1 MNTLELLKLEL
12 GADETQEPLLQRYI
26 DKAINKV
33 MNFTNR
39 DKAYV
44 EKELQNQVIDL
55 AIILYNRK
63 GTEGLK
69 SQSYSGVSETYVEDI
84 PNEIKRDLYAHR
96 LLKRGVCN
104 D

>member
-1 MNTLELLKLEL
+1 MDTIELLKLEL

-33 MNFTNR
+33 MNFTKR

-96 LLKRGVCN
+96 LLKRGVSN

>member
-1 MNTLELLKLEL
+1 MDTIELLKLEL
-12 GADETQEPLLQRYI
+12 GADDTQEPLLQRYI

-33 MNFTNR
+33 MNFTKR

-55 AIILYNRK
+55 AIIIYNRK

-84 PNEIKRDLYAHR
+84 PIEIKRDLYAHR
-96 LLKRGVCN
+96 LLKRGVSN

>member
-1 MNTLELLKLEL
+1 MDTLELLKLEL
-12 GADETQEPLLQRYI
+12 NADETQEPLLQRYI

-33 MNFTNR
+33 MNFTKR

-55 AIILYNRK
+55 SIILYNRK

-69 SQSYSGVSETYVEDI
+69 LQSYSGVSESYIEDI
-84 PNEIKRDLYAHR
+84 PTEMKRDLYAHR
-96 LLKRGVCN
+96 LLKRGGSN

>member
-1 MNTLELLKLEL
+1 MDTIELLKLEL

-33 MNFTNR
+33 MNFTKR

-84 PNEIKRDLYAHR
+84 PNEIKRDLYTHR
-96 LLKRGVCN
+96 LLKRGVSN

>member
-33 MNFTNR
+33 MNFTKR

-96 LLKRGVCN
+96 LLKRGVSN

>member
-33 MNFTNR
+33 MNFTKR

-84 PNEIKRDLYAHR
+84 PNETKRDLYAHR
-96 LLKRGVCN
+96 LLKRGGPN

>member
-1 MNTLELLKLEL
+1 MTTLELLKLEL
-12 GADETQEPLLQRYI
+12 GADKTQEPLLQRYM
-26 DKAINKV
+26 DKAVNKV
-33 MNFTNR
+33 MNFTKR

-96 LLKRGVCN
+96 LLKRGVSN

>member
-1 MNTLELLKLEL
+1 MTTLELLKLEL
-12 GADETQEPLLQRYI
+12 GADETQEPLLQRYM
-26 DKAINKV
+26 DKAVNKV
-33 MNFTNR
+33 MNFTKR

-84 PNEIKRDLYAHR
+84 PNEIKRDLYAYR
-96 LLKRGVCN
+96 LLKRGGSN

>member
-1 MNTLELLKLEL
+1 MTTLELLKLEL
-12 GADETQEPLLQRYI
+12 GADDTQEPLLQRYI

-33 MNFTNR
+33 MNFTKR

-55 AIILYNRK
+55 AIIFYNRK

-84 PNEIKRDLYAHR
+84 PNDIKRDLYAHM
-96 LLKRGVCN
+96 LLKRGGYN

>member
-1 MNTLELLKLEL
+1 MDTIELLKLEL
-12 GADETQEPLLQRYI
+12 GADETQDPLLQRYI

-33 MNFTNR
+33 MNFTKR

-69 SQSYSGVSETYVEDI
+69 SQSYSGISETYVEDI

-96 LLKRGVCN
+96 LLKRGVSN

>member
-1 MNTLELLKLEL
+1 MTTLELLKLEL
-12 GADETQEPLLQRYI
+12 GADATQDPLLQRYI

-33 MNFTNR
+33 MNFTKR

-84 PNEIKRDLYAHR
+84 PNDIKRDLYAHR
-96 LLKRGVCN
+96 LLKRGGYN

>member
-1 MNTLELLKLEL
+1 MTTLELLKLEL
-12 GADETQEPLLQRYI
+12 GADETQDPLLQRYI

-33 MNFTNR
+33 MNFTKR
-39 DKAYV
+39 DKAYA

-84 PNEIKRDLYAHR
+84 PNEIKRDL
-96 LLKRGVCN
+96 
-104 D
+104 

>member
-1 MNTLELLKLEL
+1 MTTLELLNLEL
-12 GADETQEPLLQRYI
+12 GADETQYPLLQRYI

-33 MNFTNR
+33 MNFTKR

-96 LLKRGVCN
+96 LLKRGVSN

>member
-1 MNTLELLKLEL
+1 MDTIELLKLEL

-33 MNFTNR
+33 MNFTKR

-55 AIILYNRK
+55 AIIIYNRK

-84 PNEIKRDLYAHR
+84 PIEIKRDLYAHM
-96 LLKRGVCN
+96 LLKRGVSN

>member
-1 MNTLELLKLEL
+1 MTALELLKLEL
-12 GADETQEPLLQRYI
+12 GADETQEPLLQRYM
-26 DKAINKV
+26 DKAVNKV
-33 MNFTNR
+33 MNFTKR

-84 PNEIKRDLYAHR
+84 PNEIKRDLYAYR
-96 LLKRGVCN
+96 LLKRGGSN

>member
-1 MNTLELLKLEL
+1 MTTIELLKLEL
-12 GADETQEPLLQRYI
+12 GADATQEPLLQRYI

-33 MNFTNR
+33 MNFTKR

-96 LLKRGVCN
+96 LLKGCGSN

>member
-1 MNTLELLKLEL
+1 MTTLELLKLEL
-12 GADETQEPLLQRYI
+12 GADETQDPLLQRYI

-33 MNFTNR
+33 MNFTKR
-39 DKAYV
+39 DKAYA

-84 PNEIKRDLYAHR
+84 PNDIKRDLYAHR
-96 LLKRGVCN
+96 LLKRGGYN

>member
-1 MNTLELLKLEL
+1 MTTLELLKLEL
-12 GADETQEPLLQRYI
+12 GADETQDPLLQRYI

-33 MNFTNR
+33 MNFTKR

-84 PNEIKRDLYAHR
+84 PNDIKRDLYAHR
-96 LLKRGVCN
+96 LLKRGGYN

>member
-33 MNFTNR
+33 MNFTKR

-63 GTEGLK
+63 GTEG
-69 SQSYSGVSETYVEDI
+69 VEI
-84 PNEIKRDLYAHR
+84 SIL
-96 LLKRGVCN
+96 
-104 D
+104 

>member
-1 MNTLELLKLEL
+1 MTTLELLTLEL
-12 GADETQEPLLQRYI
+12 STDETQEPLLQRYI

-33 MNFTNR
+33 MNFTKR

-55 AIILYNRK
+55 AIIFYNRK

-96 LLKRGVCN
+96 LLKRGDSN

>member
-1 MNTLELLKLEL
+1 MTTLELLNLEL
-12 GADETQEPLLQRYI
+12 GADETQYPLLQRYI

-33 MNFTNR
+33 MNFTKR

-84 PNEIKRDLYAHR
+84 PNEIKRDL
-96 LLKRGVCN
+96 
-104 D
+104 

>member
-1 MNTLELLKLEL
+1 MTTLELLKLEL
-12 GADETQEPLLQRYI
+12 GADETQEPLLQRYM
-26 DKAINKV
+26 DKAVNKV
-33 MNFTNR
+33 MNFTKR

-44 EKELQNQVIDL
+44 EKELQNQVIYL

-84 PNEIKRDLYAHR
+84 PNEIKRDLYAYR
-96 LLKRGVCN
+96 LLKRGGSN